1 MAARHGSEHG
11 FSLIELLMV
20 IAVAGTLMVVA
31 VPVMNDLSE
40 SSKLNT
46 AARELE
52 REYQSARMRAVS
64 VNRPLRVRLNCP
76 TTGYFRTIAVG
87 TANDTAITRC
97 LLTNY
102 PYPAVT
108 TNPLDPTMHDGPL
121 RLLGHAATAAGG
133 TLEFRPDGR
142 VFKVDGTGTL
152 QPIATSSPEQITV
165 TRNGKSRMVTI
176 NGAGRIQFQ

>member
-1 MAARHGSEHG
+1 MTSRHGSERG

-52 REYQSARMRAVS
+52 REYQSARLRAVS
-64 VNRPLRVRLNCP
+64 VNRALRVRLNCP
-76 TTGYFRTIAVG
+76 TTGYFRTVAVG
-87 TANDTAITRC
+87 AGNETSPSRC
-97 LLTNY
+97 VLANY

-108 TNPLDPTMHDGPL
+108 TNPLDPTTHDGAL
-121 RLLGHAATAAGG
+121 RLLAHQATVTGG
-133 TLEFRPDGR
+133 TLEFRPDGT
-142 VFKVDGTGTL
+142 VFKVDGTGAL
-152 QPIATSSPEQITV
+152 QPIATATPEQITV
-165 TRNGKSRMVTI
+165 TRNGKSRVVKI
-176 NGAGRIQFQ
+176 NGVGRIQFQ

>member
-1 MAARHGSEHG
+1 MHATHGSEHG

-31 VPVMNDLSE
+31 LPVMTDLSE

-64 VNRPLRVRLNCP
+64 VNRALRVRLNCP
-76 TTGYFRTIAVG
+76 ATGYFRTIAVG
-87 TANDTAITRC
+87 TGDDTNVTRC

-102 PYPAVT
+102 PYPALT
-108 TNPLDPTMHDGPL
+108 TNPLDPALHDGPL
-121 RLLGHAATAAGG
+121 RLVAHDAVVAGS

-152 QPIATSSPEQITV
+152 QPIATSTPEQITI
-165 TRNGKSRMVTI
+165 TRKGQSRVVTI